1 MSFTDTLCCLDFE
14 FLVLTNL
21 IIDCVSGY
29 VSALLNLVW
38 GGGGSV
44 LTWHPAGEGHAT
56 CLREGPI
63 S

>member
-29 VSALLNLVW
+29 VSALLNLV
-38 GGGGSV
+38 GGV
-44 LTWHPAGEGHAT
+44 L
-56 CLREGPI
+56 C
-63 S
+63 